1 MSLPLAP
8 TLLLPNLHL
17 SLFLRDTMLKL
28 GLLIKLC
35 PTPGTNK
42 GPTTAATPLSA
53 NQDLSATTESV
64 LSQLLERSRH
74 YLTPFLVL
82 EQPAYL
88 VPLEHGRSLGHL
100 SATFAC
106 LAISVTM

>member
-1 MSLPLAP
+1 
-8 TLLLPNLHL
+8 
-17 SLFLRDTMLKL
+17 MLKL

-42 GPTTAATPLSA
+42 GPTTAATPLSV

-64 LSQLLERSRH
+64 LSQLLERSHH
-74 YLTPFLVL
+74 YLTHFLVL
-82 EQPAYL
+82 EQLAYL
-88 VPLEHGRSLGHL
+88 VQLEHGRSLGHL

>member
-8 TLLLPNLHL
+8 TLLLPNPHL

-42 GPTTAATPLSA
+42 GPTTGDTLLSA
-53 NQDLSATTESV
+53 SQDLSATTESV

-106 LAISVTM
+106 LAINVTM